1 VLLLYCKDVLKVVSV
16 QSRDLVK
23 FAKCHHVL
31 VSRHLKECWNGKRQQ
46 YLISSMLFKLSIM
59 WGRRKVMLPS

>member
-1 VLLLYCKDVLKVVSV
+1 MMLLYCKDVLKVVSV

-23 FAKCHHVL
+23 YAKCHHVL
-31 VSRHLKECWNGKRQQ
+31 VCRHLERCWNGRRQQ
-46 YLISSMLFKLSIM
+46 YLISSTPFKLSLM